1 MSTVSLPTLCVYLCV
16 LQFTVVGYG
25 ETVAVS
31 LSSVDDQGNFREA
44 VWSVS
49 APSQP
54 QVSLALVITS
64 LRSHYFAK

>member
-1 MSTVSLPTLCVYLCV
+1 M
-16 LQFTVVGYG
+16 GYG

-54 QVSLALVITS
+54 QVGSSSGWYGIIETINTDIYVAIVTCFHKS
-64 LRSHYFAK
+64 FN